1 MTSLF
6 FRNPWFAFIQHVSS
20 KHFITEKLKVMVL
33 LVQEGIYTTNLGSK
47 EEARKKER
55 LVMSEAIDKE
65 DAETGECQHYD
76 LELPIDEKM
85 ALTDY
90 PW

>member
-1 MTSLF
+1 M
-6 FRNPWFAFIQHVSS
+6 
-20 KHFITEKLKVMVL
+20 
-33 LVQEGIYTTNLGSK
+33 GSK

-65 DAETGECQHYD
+65 DADVGECQHYD

>member
-1 MTSLF
+1 MNFSHIYPLSNISEVFPNHFNT
-6 FRNPWFAFIQHVSS
+6 
-20 KHFITEKLKVMVL
+20 KHLKVTVL
-33 LVQEGIYTTNLGSK
+33 LVQEAIYTTNMGSK

-55 LVMSEAIDKE
+55 LVMSEATDKE
-65 DAETGECQHYD
+65 DAEKGECQNYD
-76 LELPIDEKM
+76 LELPIDETM